1 MKYIVGAGIGGLFG
15 LSVPLMMDTKEINDE
30 SPRVE
35 ESQQTE
41 EGIPVPIDSVL
52 ILPDNICGYI
62 SYESEDIK
70 EQAKECLK
78 QSLPAIPAI

>member
-15 LSVPLMMDTKEINDE
+15 LSVPMYMNTQDINNE
-30 SPRVE
+30 SPIVE
-35 ESQQTE
+35 ESQHTE

-62 SYESEDIK
+62 NYESEDIK